1 MLADNFKPV
10 YSLYLQALTV
20 VQAWKCS
27 LSEFYST
34 QRVTEGKKIHYS
46 CKHSKCSLLQSSLLH
61 TATNYELVKGDLVF
75 KCLKRVNMRET
86 FMHLHVKGVVLAAE
100 RCQYHNLD

>member
-27 LSEFYST
+27 LSEFYT
-34 QRVTEGKKIHYS
+34 AQRVTEKKKYIIHGGVFEM
-46 CKHSKCSLLQSSLLH
+46 QSS
-61 TATNYELVKGDLVF
+61 TVF
-75 KCLKRVNMRET
+75 S
-86 FMHLHVKGVVLAAE
+86 LA
-100 RCQYHNLD
+100 YGYK